1 MQHEGATWGGQDED
15 CERPEVAQRKQETK
29 NMAALLPQGGG
40 SEHLAASTE
49 PCAHSHEW
57 DPTSRYCC
65 WKPGPSPLLLLI
77 TSIYAVLATDLFAHS
92 HHHLF
97 GNFLRSMWTLFQV
110 RPQGLFVYVSA
121 HQVSFAYL

>member
-1 MQHEGATWGGQDED
+1 MSVGRQVLIE
-15 CERPEVAQRKQETK
+15 
-29 NMAALLPQGGG
+29 ALSTAVLPVLN
-40 SEHLAASTE
+40 SFL
-49 PCAHSHEW
+49 
-57 DPTSRYCC
+57 
-65 WKPGPSPLLLLI
+65 LLLLI

-92 HHHLF
+92 HHRLF